1 MVFKRLTINYFGK
14 IEHLDISFREQIT
27 EIAAPDT
34 DDIVKA
40 VGLVTYNKSIIDR
53 TGESSVSYNTK
64 IVLQLDIAG
73 HPYSITVRG
82 QPYGKECIY
91 EGSDCKSNMAVDVSM
106 LFGGVKLCEEEES
119 LTYYRY
125 DQKNDFST
133 RLLHYMDPEKY
144 YSFGDFQRK
153 TNGFGFTKA
162 FRIYLKEYFKKHG
175 ACGSFTD
182 LCKTEPCPDGWF
194 IQCRVNVPGN
204 ITDPHELE
212 QKLYDFGWY
221 LEVNKFWDGFEN
233 IRDMN
238 HEKWPMLID
247 AGDMGEYIGFHE
259 LLVKSKSMG
268 KQTIIMNSQ
277 KAAKA

>member
-1 MVFKRLTINYFGK
+1 MVFKRLTINHFGK
-14 IEHLDISFREQIT
+14 IEQLDISFREQIT
-27 EIAAPDT
+27 EITAPDT

-40 VGLVTYNKSIIDR
+40 IGLATYNKSIIDR

-91 EGSDCKSNMAVDVSM
+91 EGIDCKSNMAVDVPM

-125 DQKNDFST
+125 DQKNNFST
-133 RLLHYMDPEKY
+133 WLLHYKDPEKY

-182 LCKTEPCPDGWF
+182 LCKTEPCPDEGVF
-194 IQCRVNVPGN
+194 QCCTDAPGD
-204 ITDPHELE
+204 IIDPDELE
-212 QKLYDFGWY
+212 KKVCDFGCF

>member
-1 MVFKRLTINYFGK
+1 MVFKRLTINHFGK
-14 IEHLDISFREQIT
+14 IGQLDISFCEQIT
-27 EIAAPDT
+27 EIASPDT

-40 VGLVTYNKSIIDR
+40 IGLATYNKSIIDR

-91 EGSDCKSNMAVDVSM
+91 EGIDCKSNMAVDVPM

-125 DQKNDFST
+125 DQKNIFST
-133 RLLHYMDPEKY
+133 RLLHYKDPEKY

-175 ACGSFTD
+175 ACGFLRIYVKRNHARTEGLFSAVLMSPVTSPTRMSLRKRVLILAVFLKSINSGTD
-182 LCKTEPCPDGWF
+182 LKTF
-194 IQCRVNVPGN
+194 AI
-204 ITDPHELE
+204 
-212 QKLYDFGWY
+212 
-221 LEVNKFWDGFEN
+221 
-233 IRDMN
+233 
-238 HEKWPMLID
+238 
-247 AGDMGEYIGFHE
+247 
-259 LLVKSKSMG
+259 
-268 KQTIIMNSQ
+268 
-277 KAAKA
+277 